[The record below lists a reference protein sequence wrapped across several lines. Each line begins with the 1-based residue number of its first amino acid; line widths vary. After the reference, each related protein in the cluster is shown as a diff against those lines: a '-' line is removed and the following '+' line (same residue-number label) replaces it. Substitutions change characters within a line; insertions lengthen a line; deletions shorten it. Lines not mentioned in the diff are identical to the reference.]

1 MRGDALKAALRYAAL
16 SAVFGFAAAYILCA
30 LSKPFIAAKTAAL
43 QESLAL
49 AASKRQPGIFHA
61 RSSPA
66 RDMAVGAFSPFGTPE
81 DDPAVKTETPEE
93 PENENIEELAL
104 AGTIPNIGAWLA
116 AKGGEDEAKFVSKG
130 ESLKGY
136 KLEHVERDR
145 AVLSRDGKT
154 FPLFLSFWTPLD
166 KLARVPTPAANAS
179 RPPQQARRQPA
190 PSRGAENPAEY
201 GVKQADP
208 NGADGTVTRE
218 TLNELLS
225 NPLAEIGKMRLV
237 PAGNGMRIMGLNSES
252 LFSKLGMK
260 PDDVITNVNGIGISD
275 VGNVSNVISSMLTGA
290 RFDFQI
296 ERGGEPLKLGYA
308 VE

>member
-1 MRGDALKAALRYAAL
+1 MRGDSFKTALTYAACAAAL
-16 SAVFGFAAAYILCA
+16 GFAVAYILCA
-30 LSKPFIAAKTAAL
+30 LSKPFVSAQTAAL

-49 AASKRQPGIFHA
+49 VVSERQPGIFHA
-61 RSSPA
+61 RSSSA
-66 RDMAVGAFSPFGTPE
+66 ADRTAAAFSPFGVPE
-81 DDPAVKTETPEE
+81 DDPAAPAAEEAEMPEG
-93 PENENIEELAL
+93 PENIEELAL
-104 AGTIPNIGAWLA
+104 AGTIPNIGAWL
-116 AKGGEDEAKFVSKG
+116 EAKDGVKFVPMG

-145 AVLSRDGKT
+145 AVLSRDGKN
-154 FPLFLSFWTPLD
+154 FSLFLAFWTPPE
-166 KLARVPTPAANAS
+166 KRARASASAANAYQ
-179 RPPQQARRQPA
+179 PPPRKAPPRRVESA
-190 PSRGAENPAEY
+190 SEY
-201 GVKQADP
+201 GIKQADP
-208 NGADGTVTRE
+208 NGADGTITRE

-237 PAGNGMRIMGLNSES
+237 PADNGMMIMGMSDDS
-252 LFSKLGMK
+252 LFSKLGMQ
-260 PDDVITNVNGIGISD
+260 PNDVITNVNGIGISD